1 MLDGFAVQ
9 PFSFMKHIIIL
20 GDGMADLPVER
31 LGGKTLLQYAH
42 KPMMDQLAREG
53 RTGRLITVP
62 EGFPPGSEVANTAI
76 LGYDLN
82 KVYEGRGPLE
92 AASIGYEMADDDFA
106 IRCNIITLADGK
118 IITHNGG
125 NLETEDARVLIDYLN
140 ETLAKPINE
149 REGCERVK
157 FITGI
162 QYRHLL
168 VIKGGNKHIVCA
180 PPHDHPNE
188 AWRPLLVKPE
198 AATVSGSLTDDQ
210 SVAKPSAADTRRLS
224 PQQTADLINELILRS
239 QELLAQHPY
248 NINKVANGERPANS
262 IWPWSGGYRPS
273 METLMQ
279 QYPQIKSGT
288 VISAVDL
295 IQGIGRYAGL
305 RIVKV
310 PGATGLA
317 DTNYEGKAQAAIDAL
332 RNDDFVFVHVE
343 ASDEAGHDGDL
354 ELKLKTIEYLDQRL
368 IAPIYKEVSAWDE
381 PVCIAVLPDHL
392 TPVEQRIHVGQPVP
406 FLIWH
411 RGIEPDGVQQYD
423 EVSCVSGSYG
433 LLKLDEFMQTLMR
446 ES

>member
-1 MLDGFAVQ
+1 
-9 PFSFMKHIIIL
+9 
-20 GDGMADLPVER
+20 MADLPVER

-42 KPMMDQLAREG
+42 KPMMDQLARRG

-92 AASIGYEMADDDFA
+92 AASIGYEMRDDDFA
-106 IRCNIITLADGK
+106 IRCNIITLENGK

-125 NLETEDARVLIDYLN
+125 NLETDDARVLIDYLN
-140 ETLAKPINE
+140 EKLAAPVNE

-168 VIKGGNKHIVCA
+168 VIKGGSKHIVCA

-188 AWRPLLVKPE
+188 EWRPLLVKASPSLSEGGDVKSPIATDSSNQTPPPSEGLGE
-198 AATVSGSLTDDQ
+198 ALT
-210 SVAKPSAADTRRLS
+210 
-224 PQQTADLINELILRS
+224 PQQTADLLNDLILKS
-239 QELLAQHPY
+239 QELLAAHPY
-248 NINKVANGERPANS
+248 NQAKAARGERQANS

-273 METLMQ
+273 MQTLQQ
-279 QYPQIKSGT
+279 QYPQIKSGS

-305 RIVKV
+305 DIVKV

-332 RNDDFVFVHVE
+332 RTQDFVFVHVE

-354 ELKLKTIEYLDQRL
+354 DLKLRTIEYLDQRL
-368 IAPIYKEVSAWDE
+368 IAPIFNEVSSWDE

-411 RGIEPDGVQQYD
+411 RDIQADDVQQYD
-423 EVSCVSGSYG
+423 EVACVSGSYG
-433 LLKLDEFMQTLMR
+433 LLKLNEFMQALMNIQ
-446 ES
+446 

>member
-1 MLDGFAVQ
+1 
-9 PFSFMKHIIIL
+9 MKHIIIL

-42 KPMMDQLAREG
+42 KPMMDQLARDG
-53 RTGRLITVP
+53 RCGRLVTVP

-92 AASIGYEMADDDFA
+92 AASIGYEMADDDMA

-125 NLETEDARVLIDYLN
+125 NLETADADVLIKYLN
-140 ETLAKPINE
+140 ENLAKPINE
-149 REGCERVK
+149 KAGYELVK

-168 VIKGGNKHIVCA
+168 VIKGGSKHIVCA

-188 AWRPLLVKPE
+188 EWKPLLVKAEDNAPIE
-198 AATVSGSLTDDQ
+198 NGRMTA
-210 SVAKPSAADTRRLS
+210 
-224 PQQTADLINELILRS
+224 QQTADLINEMILKS
-239 QELLAQHPY
+239 QDLLAAHPF
-248 NINKVANGERPANS
+248 NQERAKRGERQANS

-279 QYPQIKSGT
+279 QYPQVKSGT

-295 IQGIGRYAGL
+295 IRGIGHYAGL
-305 RIVKV
+305 KIVEV
-310 PGATGLA
+310 EGATGLA

-332 RNDDFVFVHVE
+332 ESDDFVFVHVE

-354 ELKLKTIEYLDQRL
+354 ELKLKTIEYLDRRL
-368 IAPIYKEVSAWDE
+368 IAPIYNKVQTWDE

-406 FLIWH
+406 FLIWY
-411 RGIEPDGVQQYD
+411 RGIEPDEVQQYD

-433 LLKLDEFMQTLMR
+433 LLKLNEFMQALMAII
-446 ES
+446 

>member
-1 MLDGFAVQ
+1 
-9 PFSFMKHIIIL
+9 
-20 GDGMADLPVER
+20 MADLPVER

-53 RTGRLITVP
+53 RCGRLVTVP

-92 AASIGYEMADDDFA
+92 AASIGYEMADDDMA
-106 IRCNIITLADGK
+106 IRCNIITLEDGK

-125 NLETEDARVLIDYLN
+125 NLETKDGDVLIKYLN

-168 VIKGGNKHIVCA
+168 VIKGGSKHIVCA

-188 AWRPLLVKPE
+188 AWRPLLVKAENNAPIE
-198 AATVSGSLTDDQ
+198 TGRMTAQ
-210 SVAKPSAADTRRLS
+210 DT
-224 PQQTADLINELILRS
+224 ANLINELILKS
-239 QELLAQHPY
+239 QDLLAKHPY
-248 NINKVANGERPANS
+248 NIAKTEKGERQANS

-279 QYPQIKSGT
+279 QYPQVKSGT

-295 IQGIGRYAGL
+295 IRGIGHYAGL
-305 RIVKV
+305 KIVEV
-310 PGATGLA
+310 EGATGLA

-332 RNDDFVFVHVE
+332 EKDDFVFVHVE

-368 IAPIYKEVSAWDE
+368 IAPIYNKVESWTE

-406 FLIWH
+406 FLFWY
-411 RGIEPDGVQQYD
+411 RGIEADGVQQYD

-433 LLKLDEFMQTLMR
+433 LLKLNEFMQALMKI
-446 ES
+446 E

>member
-1 MLDGFAVQ
+1 
-9 PFSFMKHIIIL
+9 MKHIIIL

-53 RTGRLITVP
+53 RCGRLITVP

-125 NLETEDARVLIDYLN
+125 NLETDDARVLIDYLN

-149 REGCERVK
+149 RAGCERVK

-168 VIKGGNKHIVCA
+168 VIKGGSKHIVCA

-188 AWRPLLVKPE
+188 AWRPLLVKAEACPE
-198 AATVSGSLTDDQ
+198 EPNRLT
-210 SVAKPSAADTRRLS
+210 
-224 PQQTADLINELILRS
+224 PQQTADLLNELILKS
-239 QELLAQHPY
+239 QDLLASHPF
-248 NINKVANGERPANS
+248 NIERAKRGERQANS

-295 IQGIGRYAGL
+295 IRGIGHYAGL
-305 RIVKV
+305 KIVEV
-310 PGATGLA
+310 EGATGLA
-317 DTNYEGKAQAAIDAL
+317 NTNYEGKAQAAIEAL
-332 RNDDFVFVHVE
+332 RQDDFVFVHVE

-368 IAPIYKEVSAWDE
+368 IAPIYREVSKWAE
-381 PVCIAVLPDHL
+381 PVCIAILPDHL
-392 TPVEQRIHVGQPVP
+392 TPVEMRIHVGQPVP

-411 RGIEPDGVQQYD
+411 RGIDADEVQQYD
-423 EVSCVSGSYG
+423 EVSCVSGAYG
-433 LLKLDEFMQTLMR
+433 LLKLDEFMHALMKI
-446 ES
+446 S

>member
-1 MLDGFAVQ
+1 
-9 PFSFMKHIIIL
+9 
-20 GDGMADLPVER
+20 MADLPVER

-42 KPMMDQLAREG
+42 KPMMDQLAKEG
-53 RTGRLITVP
+53 RCGRLVTVP

-106 IRCNIITLADGK
+106 IRCNIITIEDGK

-125 NLETEDARVLIDYLN
+125 NLETDDARVLIEYLN
-140 ETLAKPINE
+140 EHL
-149 REGCERVK
+149 GSDRVR

-188 AWRPLLVKPE
+188 EWRPLLVKPE
-198 AATVSGSLTDDQ
+198 NSEYSEN
-210 SVAKPSAADTRRLS
+210 SENSENSRLS
-224 PQQTADLINELILRS
+224 AQQTADLINDLILRS
-239 QELLAQHPY
+239 QELLAKHPY
-248 NINKVANGERPANS
+248 NIAKAAKGERQANS

-279 QYPQIKSGT
+279 QYPEIKSGA

-295 IQGIGRYAGL
+295 IQGIGKYAGL
-305 RIVKV
+305 RIIKV

-332 RNDDFVFVHVE
+332 RQDDFVFVHVE

-354 ELKLKTIEYLDQRL
+354 DLKLKTIEYLDQRL
-368 IAPIYKEVSAWDE
+368 IAPIYHEVKDWQDD
-381 PVCIAVLPDHL
+381 VCIAVLPDHL

-411 RGIEPDGVQQYD
+411 RGIEPDDVQQYD

-433 LLKLDEFMQTLMR
+433 LLRLHEFMQALMAVR
-446 ES
+446 

>member
-1 MLDGFAVQ
+1 
-9 PFSFMKHIIIL
+9 MKHIIIL
-20 GDGMADLPVER
+20 GDGMADHQVAS
-31 LGGKTLLQYAH
+31 LGNKTLLQYAR
-42 KPMMDQLAREG
+42 PEYMNRLAREG
-53 RTGRLITVP
+53 RTGRLVTVP

-92 AASIGYEMADDDFA
+92 AASIGYEMADDDMA
-106 IRCNIITLADGK
+106 IRCNIITLEDGK

-125 NLETEDARVLIDYLN
+125 NLETQDADVLIKYLN

-188 AWRPLLVKPE
+188 PWRPLLVKAEIPE
-198 AATVSGSLTDDQ
+198 AQ
-210 SVAKPSAADTRRLS
+210 E
-224 PQQTADLINELILRS
+224 TADLINELILKS

-248 NINKVANGERPANS
+248 NIAKAAKGERQANS

-279 QYPQIKSGT
+279 QYPQIKSGA

-295 IQGIGRYAGL
+295 IQGIGKYAGL
-305 RIVKV
+305 RIIKV

-317 DTNYEGKAQAAIDAL
+317 NTNYEGKAQAAIDAL
-332 RNDDFVFVHVE
+332 KKDDFVFVHVE
-343 ASDEAGHDGDL
+343 ATDEAGHDGDID
-354 ELKLKTIEYLDQRL
+354 LKLKAIDYLDKRL
-368 IAPIYKEVSAWDE
+368 IKPILEAIEQMDD
-381 PVCIAVLPDHL
+381 PVCVAILPDHP
-392 TPVEQRIHVGQPVP
+392 TPVELRIHVKEPVP
-406 FLIWH
+406 FIIWH
-411 RGIEPDGVQQYD
+411 KGITPDEVQYYD
-423 EVSCVSGSYG
+423 EVSCVSGGYG
-433 LLKLDEFMQTLMR
+433 LLQLNEFMNELMKIN
-446 ES
+446 